1 MRERG
6 TWEPGVRQV
15 VKETLRNNKGLRFAL
30 VILAGLW
37 IVLGTKLVTEKI
49 LYRER
54 NLRQAVAIASP
65 GSTKGTVSLIA
76 GLQQGYL
83 TETDQKQLIRFVA
96 DRIGLTLDT
105 EPSAVN
111 EANRSGYVYLKQA
124 KYAET
129 GIKVIAPEEKQG
141 QQKYYLIVSLTLFE
155 DDGEGA
161 MYYKGLLSDLAEE
174 LAADQKQVSVQ
185 ITGTYPHGMTLAAR
199 DRLTDRILKKLGCE
213 IVCEN
218 REEELYTVYAYTKG
232 MDEYIQSGND
242 RINVQLAMYYD
253 EIKDETVL
261 CVASPVITGE
271 LVHAD

>member
-1 MRERG
+1 MREKDA
-6 TWEPGVRQV
+6 WEPGFRQV
-15 VKETLRNNKGLRFAL
+15 MKETLRNNRGLQVAL

-37 IVLGTKLVTEKI
+37 IVFGTKLVTEKI
-49 LYRER
+49 VYRER
-54 NLRQAVAIASP
+54 NLRQAVALASP
-65 GSTKGTVSLIA
+65 GSTTGTVSLVA
-76 GLQQGYL
+76 GLPESYL
-83 TETDQKQLIRFVA
+83 TEADQKQMIHFVA
-96 DRIGLTLDT
+96 ERIGLTMDS

-111 EANRSGYVYLKQA
+111 EESRSGFIYQKYA

-129 GIKVIAPEEKQG
+129 QIKVIAPVAQNG
-141 QQKYYLIVSLTLFE
+141 TQRYYLIVNLTLFD

-161 MYYKGLLSDLAEE
+161 IYYKALLADVAEE
-174 LAADQKQVSVQ
+174 LSAAQKQVSVQ

-232 MDEYIQSGND
+232 MGEYILSGND

-271 LVHAD
+271 IAYTE